1 MERQQL
7 KEVLRVTI
15 RVSQNLY
22 FAKIKIMM
30 KLFVYAVFGSVTA
43 HQEIANKIS
52 KDRNLAL
59 GSIKI
64 AEQVETL

>member
-1 MERQQL
+1 
-7 KEVLRVTI
+7 
-15 RVSQNLY
+15 
-22 FAKIKIMM
+22 MM